1 MILKDVIKS
10 PVKNKKF
17 RAVFIDSSSNAKGGK
32 TINVDFGDS
41 RYQDYTQHHDPERRR
56 LYRIRHAKD
65 LETNNVRSP
74 GYLSYYILWG
84 DSTDINQ
91 NIADYK
97 RKFLK

>member
-17 RAVFIDSSSNAKGGK
+17 RAVFDDNGK
-32 TINVDFGDS
+32 IKNVDFGDS

-56 LYRIRHAKD
+56 LYRIRHARD